1 MSKWGRVENELWE
14 KSETLKELEKYYQN
28 VAKKLAFAAEEYRK
42 AQEQVSQKVK
52 DIKTDADS
60 AQKSVNTLVEKAKNL
75 AEDAESETEVPTE
88 TPVNL
93 EHEHAKQAL
102 LEELE
107 LLATKAGLASNHKL
121 AYMIE
126 RKIDELKE
134 E

>member
-28 VAKKLAFAAEEYRK
+28 VAKKLALAAEEYRK

-52 DIKTDADS
+52 EIKTDADS

-75 AEDAESETEVPTE
+75 ADDSESEEKK
-88 TPVNL
+88 NIDL
-93 EHEHAKQAL
+93 EHEQAKQAL

-107 LLATKAGLASNHKL
+107 LLATKAGLAANHKL